1 MLWILAALFLMLWTM
16 MARFKNRR
24 LIALA
29 DRLAPRSIALPFVG
43 HGYRFLG
50 DDEDRMETFKRI
62 GYEAI
67 EKGGLISHWQANK
80 LYVLVADPE
89 PAEVLLKT
97 CLEKDD
103 VMKYFRRLLGNGS
116 VFAPV
121 PIWRPRRKM
130 LAPTFSPKNLNSFV
144 KVFSNQSSTMVKQ
157 LSSVAGRGAFSIWK
171 YLTTY
176 SMDSVCETTLGI
188 KMNSQLQPD
197 QPFLHA
203 FETCC
208 RIDAKRICQPWL
220 YNETVY
226 RFFCANASQM
236 YAHGK
241 DLIMN
246 FMNKIIASKAEE
258 LTKEKIDQET
268 GTPKTESF
276 KTFLELLMESPVEH
290 NNVTLREETLVIV
303 LAGTDTSAVGSAFTT
318 LMMAKYPD
326 VQDKVYEELQGVFG
340 DSDRPVTP
348 EDLPS
353 LKYLEAVI
361 KETLR
366 MYPPVPFIVRQVQK
380 DVTLPS
386 GITILEGCG
395 LFISIWSIHR
405 NPRYWGCDA
414 EQFRPERFLD
424 APPTHPAAFMPFS
437 HGPRSCLGYQYAMMS
452 MKTALATMLR
462 RYRVLP
468 SETNNYV
475 NQDKFDFDEAKGDN
489 FDFNGTKRDK
499 FSSDGIKGDLR
510 VKFDIMIR
518 DVNDFVVQLELR

>member
-1 MLWILAALFLMLWTM
+1 MLWILAVLFLTIIWIMRDRWN
-16 MARFKNRR
+16 NRR

-29 DRLAPRSIALPFVG
+29 EQLAPRSIALPFVG
-43 HGYRFLG
+43 HAYRFLG
-50 DDEDRMETFKRI
+50 DDEDRMETFKKI
-62 GYEAI
+62 GYEAM
-67 EKGGLISHWQANK
+67 EKGGLISHWQGNK
-80 LYVLVADPE
+80 LYVLVADAGD
-89 PAEVLLKT
+89 AEVLLKT

-103 VMKYFRRLLGNGS
+103 VMKFFRVLLGNGS

-121 PIWRPRRKM
+121 SIWRPRRKM

-144 KVFSNQSSTMVKQ
+144 NVFSDQSSSMVEQ
-157 LSSVAGRGAFSIWK
+157 LRSVAGQGAFSIWK
-171 YLTTY
+171 YLTAYT
-176 SMDSVCETTLGI
+176 MDSVCETALGI

-203 FETCC
+203 FENCC
-208 RIDAKRICQPWL
+208 RLDAKRICQPWL
-220 YNETVY
+220 YNDKVY
-226 RFFCANASQM
+226 RFFCTNDSELHAYS
-236 YAHGK
+236 K
-241 DLIMN
+241 ELIWN
-246 FMNKIIASKAEE
+246 FMNKIISTKGEE
-258 LTKEKIDQET
+258 LKKQKMDQDISATKK
-268 GTPKTESF
+268 ESW
-276 KTFLELLMESPVEH
+276 KTFLELLMESSVEY

-318 LMMAKYPD
+318 VMMAKYPD
-326 VQDKVYEELQGVFG
+326 VQDKVYQELQDVFG

-348 EDLPS
+348 EDLPR

-366 MYPPVPFIVRQVQK
+366 MYPPVPFIVRKVEK

-386 GITILEGCG
+386 GITLVEGCG

-405 NPRYWGCDA
+405 NPRYWGADA

-462 RYRVLP
+462 RHRVLP
-468 SETNNYV
+468 NETNDNV
-475 NQDKFDFDEAKGDN
+475 SQDKLHSTD
-489 FDFNGTKRDK
+489 GTKRDE
-499 FSSDGIKGDLR
+499 LR
-510 VKFDIMIR
+510 VKFDVMMR
-518 DVNDFVVQLELR
+518 DVNNFVVQLELR